1 MTSGEKIHRQ
11 SDMHPAPDDAVRLAV
26 RDTNRYKIGE
36 VAALVGMSSESIR
49 YYERE
54 GIISPERNPLSG
66 YRYYSA
72 WGINVLIK
80 ARSYRQAGFS
90 MEEVV
95 SIMNG
100 FDTDTVLDRL
110 ASKQAELH
118 QSIMHLAKLMYQL
131 KEDAAR
137 MEETADAI
145 GSFRFEYRPPMHFLQ
160 TQQGYALIASQCRIL
175 SDWVKDHGAFIL
187 PGGVY
192 EGPSPDDVRYGFFVE
207 DAKLEEVD
215 YHNEQELEA
224 FPGCFCLASSFYSG
238 TGTPLCYGSFQ
249 SVLSYMEQEHLEIAA
264 SPISRIV
271 HMARD
276 GENAYRSLHQ
286 LWIPL
291 SGKSSAHLR
300 PKDMPIE
307 EMLRDLGAYPFG
319 SESLL

>member
-1 MTSGEKIHRQ
+1 MTSGEKNHRDL
-11 SDMHPAPDDAVRLAV
+11 DMYPPPDDTVRLAV

-72 WGINVLIK
+72 WDINVLIK

-95 SIMNG
+95 SIMNS
-100 FDTDTVLDRL
+100 FDADVVLNSL
-110 ASKQAELH
+110 ANKQAELH

-137 MEETADAI
+137 MKETVNAV
-145 GSFRFEYRPPMHFLQ
+145 GCFRFEYRPPMHFLQ
-160 TQQGYALIASQCRIL
+160 TQQGYDLIASQCRIL
-175 SDWVKDHGAFIL
+175 SGWVKDHGAFIL
-187 PGGVY
+187 PGGIY
-192 EGPSPDDVRYGFFVE
+192 EGPGPDDVRYGFFIE
-207 DAKLEEVD
+207 DSRLDEIA

-224 FPGCFCLASSFYSG
+224 FPSCFCLASSFYSG
-238 TGTPLCYGSFQ
+238 TGTPLCYSSFRGA
-249 SVLSYMEQEHLEIAA
+249 LDYMEKEHLEIA
-264 SPISRIV
+264 SGPISRIV

-291 SGKSSAHLR
+291 RGESSSHLR
-300 PKDMPIE
+300 SQDLPIE
-307 EMLRDLGAYPFG
+307 DILRDLGAYPFG
-319 SESLL
+319 TEPPL